1 MEDFYLPGVKVLY
14 VDSGD
19 LLTLF
24 AGIAIVVFVAVMANP
39 GYVSELQNA
48 STNLLNPN
56 KTVIT
61 TFLPFTTGQENP
73 DQVPVITPV
82 QNKSDVVPYR
92 ILYTDKPFSYPVY
105 RLPENMGTTGASET
119 PRESLDLV
127 PFAVIENTRGGLTR
141 VFSVPY
147 PVWVINTTVIA
158 ENQPQYANF
167 RMALCYADTGGIIRA
182 EEIVQ
187 PGTSYRIIR
196 TANTSMYMIISVEN
210 IDSFQIRLETP
221 KEYYDALAVA

>member
-1 MEDFYLPGVKVLY
+1 MEDFYWPGVKVLY

-61 TFLPFTTGQENP
+61 TFLPFATGQENP
-73 DQVPVITPV
+73 GQVPAVTPV
-82 QNKSDVVPYR
+82 QNKSDAAPYR

-105 RLPENMGTTGASET
+105 KLPENMGTTGASEK

-127 PFAVIENTRGGLTR
+127 PFAVIENTRG
-141 VFSVPY
+141 V
-147 PVWVINTTVIA
+147 
-158 ENQPQYANF
+158 
-167 RMALCYADTGGIIRA
+167 
-182 EEIVQ
+182 
-187 PGTSYRIIR
+187 
-196 TANTSMYMIISVEN
+196 
-210 IDSFQIRLETP
+210 
-221 KEYYDALAVA
+221 